1 MRRIVMTEKNNEDLI
16 NFMIYVED
24 KRKSVY
30 PDSGGEP
37 TIGVGHLLTASERR
51 SGKILIN
58 GSYVKYSQGL
68 TDKEI
73 FALLMQDLF
82 KYEKLISRSVK
93 VPLNRNQ
100 YITLVSFAFNI
111 GERGFADSTL
121 LKKLNT
127 GDYESV
133 PTQLR
138 RWKFD
143 NGRIVQGL
151 INRREKEII
160 RWHLG
165 NGD

>member
-1 MRRIVMTEKNNEDLI
+1 MTEKNNEDLI
-16 NFMIYVED
+16 NFMIFVEE

-37 TIGVGHLLTASERR
+37 TIGIGHLLTKSERA

-68 TDKEI
+68 TDKQI

-82 KYEKLISRSVK
+82 TYEKLVTRSVI
-93 VPLNRNQ
+93 VPLTRNQ
-100 YITLVSFAFNI
+100 YIALVSFAFNV
-111 GERGFADSTL
+111 GEKGFADSTL
-121 LKKLNT
+121 LKLLNT
-127 GDYESV
+127 GDYASV

-151 INRREKEII
+151 INRREKEIT
-160 RWHLG
+160 RWNLA
-165 NGD
+165 NGE